1 MIGNINEGSVRVA
14 AKIGPSD
21 IIHEKE
27 FNQQKAEETR
37 QARPVEKPEDSA
49 QTEKK
54 KDKKKE
60 ESGQFLVENKQVV
73 YEKYDSNGEL
83 ILRIPPSYKPVN
95 ERV

>member
-27 FNQQKAEETR
+27 FNQQKAEEAR
-37 QARPVEKPEDSA
+37 KARPVEKSEDSSQA
-49 QTEKK
+49 EKK
-54 KDKKKE
+54 NDKKEK

-73 YEKYDSNGEL
+73 YEKYDANGEL
-83 ILRIPPSYKPVN
+83 ILRLPPVSVN
-95 ERV
+95 EKA